1 MTPKTDHVKIS
12 KSEKTRL
19 RILDSFLD
27 LTRDKR
33 WDKISVKELCAK
45 AEITRGTFYQYY
57 DDIYTLMES
66 LEDQLLADLTERYE
80 KISYT
85 SYSEI
90 PADLF
95 IDKFDY
101 APPEVLT
108 VWFRFVR
115 DHTKELLA
123 LFDRKN
129 GDPYFVKKMKAVM
142 SEYLSRVMDSD
153 GHPDDALRSHF
164 MKLFLEMHFLGALS
178 WIEDDESLSE
188 EDIVNLLNATRVG
201 SCYLGFKRRSDPEFR
216 KKIQ

>member
-1 MTPKTDHVKIS
+1 MTSKTDQVKIS
-12 KSEKTRL
+12 KSEKTRQ
-19 RILDSFLD
+19 RILNSFLD
-27 LTRDKR
+27 LMHEKR

-66 LEDQLLADLTERYE
+66 LEDQLLNDLKERYE

-85 SYSEI
+85 AYSEI

-95 IDKFDY
+95 VEKFDY
-101 APPEVLT
+101 APPKVLT
-108 VWFRFVR
+108 VWFRYVR
-115 DHTKELLA
+115 DHEKELQA
-123 LFDRKN
+123 LFDRKK
-129 GDPYFVKKMKAVM
+129 GDPYFVKKLKSIM

-188 EDIVNLLNATRVG
+188 KDIVNLLNTTRVG
-201 SCYLGFKRRSDPEFR
+201 SCYLSFKRRSDPDFE